1 MAGFIWLI
9 PVFVDLRFV
18 GAVLAWDVLVLAVWL
33 ADLWLLPKPSALR
46 VRRTWLAPA
55 ALSVEST
62 VELVLINQ
70 SPRTVRVR
78 LLDAVPA
85 QLRATPPE
93 QVLTVEA
100 ATEGASRYAVTPMA
114 RGGTPIG
121 AVYLRY
127 QSLLGFAERWAV
139 ADLAQTIITYPNLA
153 DAKRHAVSLIRSRQI
168 TLEKRSSRIRGAG
181 SAFESLREYR
191 EGDELRHV
199 CWTASARRGKPVTR
213 VFEIE
218 RSQSIWMLIDSGR
231 LMRARVAGLSKLDYA
246 VNAALALAQV
256 ALGSGDQ
263 VGLIA
268 YGRRIEQRAPAAR
281 GAAHLRRI
289 VNQLAAVREDEG
301 EADHVLAAGRLLA
314 DQKRRG
320 LVVWI
325 TDVAETSM
333 TPEVIRAAAHLMTRH
348 VVLFVVIGDRE
359 LQTLARPPAAQ
370 RRRDVRNRGGSG
382 SASAPRRAARESSR
396 ARSDGAR
403 NAAGGSVAVGREW
416 VPGREA
422 AKQDLTNG
430 LHSTERDQSAFNQHG
445 RRLRRRATAPISRKN
460 ERKW

>member
-1 MAGFIWLI
+1 MTSDTRMIPASIEAAPHSRGWLRFAFGTRTILVLMAGFIWLI

-191 EGDELRHV
+191 EGDEVRHV

-289 VNQLAAVREDEG
+289 VNQLAAVHEDEG

-359 LQTLARPPAAQ
+359 LQTLAGRQPRNVDAMFETAAAQ
-370 RRRDVRNRGGSG
+370 EVLQRRDVLLASLRERGAMALETQPAGLSLSVVNGYLDVKQRNR
-382 SASAPRRAARESSR
+382 
-396 ARSDGAR
+396 
-403 NAAGGSVAVGREW
+403 
-416 VPGREA
+416 
-422 AKQDLTNG
+422 
-430 LHSTERDQSAFNQHG
+430 
-445 RRLRRRATAPISRKN
+445 I
-460 ERKW
+460 